1 MPSHGRE
8 QTSDWQE
15 CLSDTMGHPGT
26 PGTPAG
32 TPLLDTPGTGGG
44 VRCPGVRRLKVLYRG
59 RHGKRRNLM
68 SAYLGTLILIITK
81 LFHYRLNFIFYTEST
96 LNDDPGPSGVTN
108 L

>member
-15 CLSDTMGHPGT
+15 CLSDGT
-26 PGTPAG
+26 PG

-68 SAYLGTLILIITK
+68 NAYLGTLILIITK